1 MKSTLF
7 ILATLAVSGYAASL
21 KQEAPKFL
29 SQQEDAFG
37 NGNFNQVEQAQKNI
51 EELQSKSLAQEDDGE
66 EVPEA
71 STSAP
76 SGLEAKL
83 AEALA
88 NPKDPK
94 EWALHI

>member
-37 NGNFNQVEQAQKNI
+37 NGNFNQVE
-51 EELQSKSLAQEDDGE
+51 
-66 EVPEA
+66 
-71 STSAP
+71 
-76 SGLEAKL
+76 
-83 AEALA
+83 
-88 NPKDPK
+88 
-94 EWALHI
+94 